1 MDKIERGKQAVEKLE
16 EAERLLSEAY
26 KQLVSDGVSAASAKS
41 LCRAYIKSAFDSV
54 DAGWA
59 KSN

>member
-26 KQLVSDGVSAASAKS
+26 KQLVSDGMSATSAKS

-54 DAGWA
+54 DAG
-59 KSN
+59 